1 LTKTVPLEG
10 VTTED
15 GKSFQFV
22 YVLGLLDGIDTQDV
36 LSPHLVTISAA
47 GILKA
52 FVLALQFAFPE
63 PDFQGEAFCPERIYP
78 TGKESYAVSM
88 DMSTN
93 IIYLMGEIIG
103 C

>member
-1 LTKTVPLEG
+1 MTKTVPLEG

-52 FVLALQFAFPE
+52 CNWLCSLRFLNRISK
-63 PDFQGEAFCPERIYP
+63 EAFCPERIYP